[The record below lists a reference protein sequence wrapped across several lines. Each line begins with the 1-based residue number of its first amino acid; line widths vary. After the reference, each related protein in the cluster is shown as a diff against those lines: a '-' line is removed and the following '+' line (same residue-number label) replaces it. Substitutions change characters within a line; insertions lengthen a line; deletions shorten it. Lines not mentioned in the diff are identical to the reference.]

1 MEPFSIELLGSLI
14 DSVTEGILVCSDE
27 SKIIYV
33 NRAVENLFGYSSES
47 LLGQNL
53 FVLIPERYR
62 PKHNLY
68 VTDFFNQ
75 PANRRMGVGRDLS
88 GLKSNGE
95 EFPVEISLS
104 YFRHGNSYLVF
115 AFIVDITQRKNIE
128 QQLIEKNRSL
138 EKLTEQMT
146 VLTTELESKVFE
158 RTMILH
164 EALDELEKS
173 QKELSDS
180 LNKEKELNEIKSRF
194 VSMASHEF
202 RTPLSTILSSA
213 SLVAKYRIE
222 EDQPNR
228 ERHVNKIKDAVKH
241 LNELLEDFLSIGK
254 LEEGKVGIKV
264 ETFDISSFVYE
275 IIEEIKTILKPGQ
288 TIKYVLTGAGSF
300 TTDKRILKNILL
312 NVLSN
317 ATKFSY
323 ENSPI
328 KLIIDSNNKLQI
340 QIIDQGIGIA
350 QEDIPHLFSNFYRG
364 KNATNIQG
372 TGLGLPIIKRYLDM
386 IKGNVTVES
395 ELNKGSTFIISL
407 AKMHAQDTVE

>member
-1 MEPFSIELLGSLI
+1 
-14 DSVTEGILVCSDE
+14 
-27 SKIIYV
+27 
-33 NRAVENLFGYSSES
+33 
-47 LLGQNL
+47 
-53 FVLIPERYR
+53 
-62 PKHNLY
+62 
-68 VTDFFNQ
+68 
-75 PANRRMGVGRDLS
+75 MGVGRDLS

-138 EKLTEQMT
+138 EKLTEEMT

-158 RTMILH
+158 RTMILR

-241 LNELLEDFLSIGK
+241 LNELLEDFYLSANSRKEK
-254 LEEGKVGIKV
+254 LV
-264 ETFDISSFVYE
+264 S
-275 IIEEIKTILKPGQ
+275 
-288 TIKYVLTGAGSF
+288 
-300 TTDKRILKNILL
+300 R
-312 NVLSN
+312 
-317 ATKFSY
+317 
-323 ENSPI
+323 
-328 KLIIDSNNKLQI
+328 
-340 QIIDQGIGIA
+340 
-350 QEDIPHLFSNFYRG
+350 
-364 KNATNIQG
+364 
-372 TGLGLPIIKRYLDM
+372 
-386 IKGNVTVES
+386 
-395 ELNKGSTFIISL
+395 
-407 AKMHAQDTVE
+407 